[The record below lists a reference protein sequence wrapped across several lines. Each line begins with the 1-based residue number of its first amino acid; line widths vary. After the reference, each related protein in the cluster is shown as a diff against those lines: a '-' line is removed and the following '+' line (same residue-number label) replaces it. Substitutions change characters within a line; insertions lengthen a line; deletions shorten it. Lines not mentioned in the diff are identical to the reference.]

1 MKLAT
6 KRVKLATLPPREW
19 LPVNLTIMAGL
30 LAGVVL
36 FYVSD
41 TWAVQAPTIR
51 LFPTN
56 VVEDVKETSRVAK
69 DLESS
74 LQNVITDLEQ
84 QWKLYQESKCDGAE
98 GDPGCD
104 QISRQL
110 GEKYK
115 EMLSI
120 MDSQLPQMERS
131 VETTV
136 NSLES
141 RLRKELG
148 QKMTARELQ
157 EVLVNE
163 MSQDSRVSATKQQRR
178 SSRRLSERFRRYYEL
193 VAQTNSRTRGSL
205 ALVAADIYLD
215 SKEVLDLI
223 KLTRN
228 EITRSRLMI
237 EIRHELGEVTP
248 EMTEVV
254 AGVRNILFG
263 EDELAPGEEAVP
275 PADTFPEEY
284 RSPLEF

>member
-1 MKLAT
+1 MKLVT
-6 KRVKLATLPPREW
+6 KRVKLATLTRRDW
-19 LPVNLTIMAGL
+19 LPMNLTIMGGL
-30 LAGVVL
+30 LAVAAML
-36 FYVSD
+36 YVSD
-41 TWAVQAPTIR
+41 TRAVQAPTIR

-56 VVEDVKETSRVAK
+56 VVEDVKETGRVAK
-69 DLESS
+69 DLENS
-74 LQNVITDLEQ
+74 LQNVIADLEQ

-104 QISRQL
+104 QIARQL

-136 NSLES
+136 TSLEG

-157 EVLVNE
+157 NVLANE
-163 MSQDSRVSATKQQRR
+163 MSQDNRVTATKQRRR

-223 KLTRN
+223 KLTRD

-275 PADTFPEEY
+275 PDDTFPEEY
-284 RSPLEF
+284 RSPLEL

>member
-1 MKLAT
+1 MGTAT
-6 KRVKLATLPPREW
+6 KKLATLTPRRRFTD
-19 LPVNLTIMAGL
+19 NLKPFAGL
-30 LAGVVL
+30 LCLLLLLGVH
-36 FYVSD
+36 D
-41 TWAVQAPTIR
+41 TFSAQTPTIR

-56 VVEDVKETSRVAK
+56 VVEDVKETGRVAR
-69 DLESS
+69 DLENS
-74 LQNVITDLEQ
+74 LQTIITDLEQ
-84 QWKLYQESKCDGAE
+84 QWKLYQGSKCEGAE

-104 QISRQL
+104 QIARQI
-110 GEKYK
+110 GDQYK

-136 NSLES
+136 NSLEK

-157 EVLVNE
+157 EALYRETSGNNQAL
-163 MSQDSRVSATKQQRR
+163 STSSKPR
-178 SSRRLSERFRRYYEL
+178 SSRRLSERFQRYYEL
-193 VAQTNSRTRGSL
+193 VAQANSRTKGSI

-237 EIRHELGEVTP
+237 ELRQELGEVTP

-263 EDELAPGEEAVP
+263 EENLGSLEEATP

-284 RSPLEF
+284 RSPLEL